1 MFSTIPDAIEEIKK
15 GRMLIVV
22 DDENREN
29 EGDLVM
35 PASLITP
42 RTINFMAKE
51 GRGLICV
58 SITEERAKELSLH
71 PMVHQPQDLQKTAF
85 TVSCD
90 YKHQTTTGISAHDRA
105 KTIKA
110 IIDKETKPDDLAR
123 PGHIFPLIAKDGGVL
138 VRAGHTEA
146 SLDLARLAG
155 FYPSGVIC
163 EIMDED
169 GHMAR
174 LPSLIE
180 FAKKHNL
187 KIITIAS
194 LIEYRRKKEKLVKRV
209 TETNLP
215 TKFGAF
221 RLIAYSS
228 LIDNG
233 IHLALIKGD
242 VHKKKNVLVRVHS
255 QCLTGDIFHSL
266 RCDCGEQLRKS
277 FEIIEKEK
285 QGVILYLIQEG
296 RGIGLL
302 NKLKAYQLQDKGMD
316 TVEANEALGFPAD
329 LREYGTGAQILVD
342 LGLSTIRLLT
352 NNPRKIVGLEGYGIK
367 IKERIPIAGEK
378 KRENI
383 NYLKTKKEKL
393 GHILEV

>member
-1 MFSTIPDAIEEIKK
+1 MFSPIPEAIEEIKNGK
-15 GRMLIVV
+15 ILIVV

-29 EGDLVM
+29 EGDLVI
-35 PASLITP
+35 PTSLITSSI
-42 RTINFMAKE
+42 INFMAKE

-58 SITEERAKELSLH
+58 SITQERAKELSLN
-71 PMVHQPQDLQKTAF
+71 PMVSSPQDLYKTAF

-90 YKHQTTTGISAHDRA
+90 YKHGTTTGISAHDRA

-110 IIDKETKPDDLAR
+110 IINRKTKPDDLAR
-123 PGHIFPLIAKDGGVL
+123 PGHIFPLIAKEGGVL

-163 EIMDED
+163 EIMGED

-174 LPSLIE
+174 LPSLIN
-180 FAKKHNL
+180 FAKRYGL

-194 LIEYRRKKEKLVKRV
+194 LIEYRRKKEKLVKRIA
-209 TETNLP
+209 ETSLP
-215 TKFGAF
+215 TEFGHF
-221 RLIAYSS
+221 KLIAYSS

-233 IHLALIKGD
+233 IHIALIKGD
-242 VHKKKNVLVRVHS
+242 VYRKKDVLVRVHS

-266 RCDCGEQLRKS
+266 RCDCGGQLRKS
-277 FEIIEKEK
+277 LEIIGKEK
-285 QGVILYLIQEG
+285 MGVVLYLIQEG

-302 NKLKAYQLQDKGMD
+302 NKLKAYQLQDKGLD
-316 TVEANEALGFPAD
+316 TVEANKALGFEAD

-352 NNPRKIVGLEGYGIK
+352 NNPRKIIGLEGYGIK
-367 IKERIPIAGEK
+367 IKERIPIASEK
-378 KRENI
+378 RKENV

>member
-1 MFSTIPDAIEEIKK
+1 MFSTIQEAIEEIKRGK
-15 GRMLIVV
+15 MVIVV

-29 EGDLVM
+29 EGDLVI

-42 RTINFMAKE
+42 SAINFMAKE
-51 GRGLICV
+51 GGGLICI
-58 SITEERAKELSLH
+58 SITEKRAQELSLH
-71 PMVHQPQDLQKTAF
+71 PMVHSPQDLHKTAF

-90 YKHQTTTGISAHDRA
+90 YKYGTTTGISAHDRA
-105 KTIKA
+105 RTIKA
-110 IIDKETKPDDLAR
+110 IINKRTKPDDLAR
-123 PGHIFPLIAKDGGVL
+123 PGHIFPLIAKEGGVL

-155 FYPSGVIC
+155 LYPAGVIC
-163 EIMDED
+163 EIMGED

-174 LPSLIE
+174 LPSLID
-180 FAKKHNL
+180 FAKRHNL
-187 KIITIAS
+187 KIITIES
-194 LIEYRRKKEKLVKRV
+194 LIEYRRKKEKLVKREA
-209 TETNLP
+209 ETILP
-215 TKFGAF
+215 TKFGIF
-221 RLIAYSS
+221 KLIAYSS

-233 IHLALIKGD
+233 THLALIKGE
-242 VHKKKNVLVRVHS
+242 VYRKKDVLVRVHS

-277 FEIIEKEK
+277 FEIIEKEG

-302 NKLKAYQLQDKGMD
+302 NKLKAYSLQDRGLD
-316 TVEANEALGFPAD
+316 TVEANEALGFKAD

-352 NNPRKIVGLEGYGIK
+352 NNPRKIIGLEGYGIK
-367 IKERIPIAGEK
+367 IKERIPITSEK
-378 KRENI
+378 RKENI

-393 GHILEV
+393 GHLLEV